1 MARSPIKSISLAEP
15 GVEVE
20 NLAGGG
26 MVLRSPQ
33 LLEAYPASQSTWI
46 EQWADRTPDTVFV
59 ADRTGKD
66 GTWREI
72 TYGDFLNKVRA
83 VGQALLNRGLTTERP
98 VALISDNSVD
108 NALLLFGAMH
118 VGIPAVPISPA
129 YSLMSQ
135 DFGKLKFITELV
147 TPGLVFAE
155 DGTKFAAALAAV
167 DFGDAEIVVSRQA
180 PADIEVTEFSSLLST
195 AVTDAVDD
203 AAKKVTPDTIAKILF
218 TSGSTGLPKGV
229 INTQRMLCSNQ
240 VAMSQVWTFLN
251 DHPPVTLD
259 WLPWNHT
266 FGGNHN
272 LNMMLRNGGT
282 MYVDDGKPAPGIIE
296 RTIANLKEISP
307 TIYYNVPR
315 GFDMLLPYLE
325 ADSDLRDTFFKDL
338 DVLFY
343 AAAALTQSA
352 WERLEAQSEAAI
364 GQRVMML
371 AGWGA
376 TETAPDCTHVHWP
389 IEKAGVIGLPIPGCE
404 IKLISNEE
412 KMEIRV
418 RGANVTPGYWK
429 RDDLTEAAFDAD
441 GFYRIGDAARFE
453 DPADAK
459 KGIVFDGR
467 VSENFKL
474 STGTWVFVG
483 GLRTHVVSAA
493 ATIIQDVAIA
503 GHDKNVLGILV
514 FPNVAG
520 CRGLC
525 PGIADDAP
533 LADVLASPEVIKAF
547 KDALETHNL
556 EHPSSS
562 TRIARVLLLTEPPD
576 IDANEITDKGYL
588 NQRAVLSRR
597 AGMVEKLYSDDPEVL
612 VIG

>member
-1 MARSPIKSISLAEP
+1 
-15 GVEVE
+15 
-20 NLAGGG
+20 
-26 MVLRSPQ
+26 
-33 LLEAYPASQSTWI
+33 
-46 EQWADRTPDTVFV
+46 
-59 ADRTGKD
+59 
-66 GTWREI
+66 
-72 TYGDFLNKVRA
+72 
-83 VGQALLNRGLTTERP
+83 ALLNRGLTTERP

-108 NALLLFGAMH
+108 NAVLLYGAMH

-129 YSLMSQ
+129 YSLMSR
-135 DFGKLKFITELV
+135 DFGKLKFVAELV

-155 DGTKFAAALAAV
+155 DGTKFAAALTAV
-167 DFGDAEIVVSRQA
+167 DFGDAEIVVSRHA
-180 PADIEVTEFSSLLST
+180 PADIDVTEFSSLLST
-195 AVTDAVDD
+195 VATDAVDE
-203 AAKKVTPDTIAKILF
+203 AAKRVTPDTIAKILF
-218 TSGSTGLPKGV
+218 TSGSTGFPKGV

-240 VAMSQVWTFLN
+240 IAMSQVWTFLN
-251 DHPPVTLD
+251 DHPPVTVD

-376 TETAPDCTHVHWP
+376 TETAPDCTHVYWP

-404 IKLISNEE
+404 IKLVSNEE
-412 KMEIRV
+412 KTEIRV

-429 RDDLTEAAFDAD
+429 RDDLTEAAFDED

-453 DPADAK
+453 DPTDPK

-474 STGTWVFVG
+474 SSGTWVFVG

-493 ATIIQDVAIA
+493 ATIIQDVAIT
-503 GHDKNVLGILV
+503 GHDKNALGILV

-525 PGIADDAP
+525 AGIADDAP
-533 LADVLASPEVIKAF
+533 LADVLASPEVREAL
-547 KDALETHNL
+547 KDALETYNL

-562 TRIARVLLLTEPPD
+562 TRIARALLLTEPPD